1 MLGLVAYVLFMGVA
15 IGTALGLYYVLKTV
29 KLI

>member
-1 MLGLVAYVLFMGVA
+1 MLGLVAYVLMMSVA
-15 IGTALGLYYVLKTV
+15 VGTALGLYYLLKTV